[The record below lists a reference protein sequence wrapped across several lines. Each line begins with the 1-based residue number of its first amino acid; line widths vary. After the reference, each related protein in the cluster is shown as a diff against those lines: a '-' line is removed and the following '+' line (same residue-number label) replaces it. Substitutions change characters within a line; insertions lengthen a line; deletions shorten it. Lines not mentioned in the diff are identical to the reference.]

1 MRHKIDKHILL
12 CLRHTAA
19 LVLLA
24 VVFGCSLGSDR
35 IVESTGTIEATQ
47 VDIRSEVGG
56 QILKLH
62 VDEGN
67 RVQPGD
73 ILAEIDH
80 EKLDYELKNA
90 QGKVQELDAR
100 LSLLQHGFRKEEVQ
114 KAKEALLEAEIQL
127 QDAQRENTR
136 IQKLFKDKVVSD
148 QIKDSTETAY
158 KSAIKR
164 FERAKQDCDI
174 FQDGY
179 RSEEIAAALAA
190 KESATAAMGLM
201 ERKVRD
207 ATIQCPARGIIS
219 ERYVEPGELVSTGS
233 ILFSIIDLQDIWIM
247 AYVSEKNLGKVK
259 VGQEGYVTIDSYPGK
274 KFPGTVIYISPEA
287 EFTPK
292 NIQTK
297 EERVKLVYGV
307 KVQLKNDEEILK
319 PGMPADVVL
328 QVQ

>member
-1 MRHKIDKHILL
+1 MSPKTDKHIIF
-12 CLRHTAA
+12 CLRYAA
-19 LVLLA
+19 LVALLA
-24 VVFGCSLGSDR
+24 LAAGCSLDNNR

-100 LSLLQHGFRKEEVQ
+100 LSLLQHGFRQEEVR
-114 KAKEALLEAEIQL
+114 KAKEALHEAEIQL
-127 QDAQRENTR
+127 QDAQRENAR
-136 IQKLFKDKVVSD
+136 VQRLYQDKVVSD
-148 QIKDSTETAY
+148 QVKDSTETAY
-158 KSAIKR
+158 KSAMKR
-164 FERAKQDCDI
+164 FERAKQDNEI
-174 FQDGY
+174 FKVGY
-179 RSEEIAAALAA
+179 RSEEIAAAVAA
-190 KESATAAMGLM
+190 KESATAAMSLM

-207 ATIQCPARGIIS
+207 ATIQSPARGIIS
-219 ERYVEPGELVSTGS
+219 ERYVEPGELVSPGS

-259 VGQEGYVTIDSYPGK
+259 VGQAGYVTIDSFPGK

-307 KVQLKNDEEILK
+307 KVQIKNDEELLK